1 MEFQDYYQTLGV
13 ERNADAATIKKAY
26 RKLAGRYHPDK
37 PDGDE
42 TKFKAISEAY
52 EVLSD
57 DKKRA
62 MYDQLGSNY
71 RQGQQ
76 FEPPPGF
83 EQMFG
88 GSMGGGA
95 GGFSDLFES
104 LFRGQGGFGGAGG
117 NPFGSGFGGA
127 RPAKGQDQQV
137 AISLTLEEAMSGQQR
152 RIKVSKGHE
161 SRSLEVKIPAGVKDG
176 QKIRLSGQGQPGRH
190 GGPNGDLYLA
200 ISLLPHAYYRFED
213 EQLVLDLPVTP
224 WEAALGGKLTLPT
237 LQGKIQLTLP
247 PNTPSGKRLRL
258 KGRGYGK
265 PVGDLVVQVLI
276 QIPPAVTEED
286 QTWYQQMA
294 EQRGFNPRVNWG
306 CKQPPA

>member
-1 MEFQDYYQTLGV
+1 MEFQDYYKTLGV
-13 ERNADAATIKKAY
+13 ERNADTATIKKAY

-42 TKFKAISEAY
+42 NKFKAISEAY

-88 GSMGGGA
+88 GGMGAGGA

-117 NPFGSGFGGA
+117 SPFGGGFGGP
-127 RPAKGQDQQV
+127 RPQKGQDQQV
-137 AISLTLEEAMSGQQR
+137 TVSLTLEEAMSGQVR
-152 RIKVSKGHE
+152 RIKVQKGAE

-200 ISLLPHAYYRFED
+200 VSLLPHKVYRLEG

-224 WEAALGGKLTLPT
+224 WEAALGGKVTVPT

-247 PNTPSGKRLRL
+247 ANTPSGKRMRL

-265 PVGDLVVQVLI
+265 PAGDLVVHVLI
-276 QIPPAVTEED
+276 QLPPVQNDAD
-286 QTWYQQMA
+286 RAWYQEMA
-294 EQRGFNPRVNWG
+294 EQRGFDPRAHWS
-306 CKQPPA
+306 

>member
-1 MEFQDYYQTLGV
+1 MEFQDYYKTLGV

-57 DKKRA
+57 EKKRA

-88 GSMGGGA
+88 GGMGGGA

-104 LFRGQGGFGGAGG
+104 LFRGQGGFGGGG
-117 NPFGSGFGGA
+117 GSHFGGGFGGA
-127 RPAKGQDQQV
+127 RPARGQDQQV
-137 AISLTLEEAMSGQQR
+137 TVSLTLEEAMSGQMR
-152 RIKVSKGHE
+152 RIKVQKGTE

-190 GGPNGDLYLA
+190 GGPNGDLYLVVN
-200 ISLLPHAYYRFED
+200 LLPHKMYRLEG
-213 EQLVLDLPVTP
+213 EQWVVDVPVTP
-224 WEAALGGKLTLPT
+224 WEAALGGKVTVPT

-247 PNTPSGKRLRL
+247 ANTPSGKRLRL

-265 PVGDLVVQVLI
+265 PADDLVAQVLI
-276 QIPPAVTEED
+276 QIPAALTEED
-286 QTWYQQMA
+286 QAWYRQMA
-294 EQRGFNPRVNWG
+294 EERGFNPREQW
-306 CKQPPA
+306 Q

>member
-1 MEFQDYYQTLGV
+1 MEFQDYYKTLGV

-42 TKFKAISEAY
+42 NKFKAISEAY

-62 MYDQLGSNY
+62 MYDQLGSHY

-76 FEPPPGF
+76 FEPPPGY

-88 GSMGGGA
+88 EGVGGGA

-117 NPFGSGFGGA
+117 SPFGGGFGGP
-127 RPAKGQDQQV
+127 RPQKGQDQQV
-137 AISLTLEEAMSGQQR
+137 KVSLTLEEAMSGQQR
-152 RIKVSKGHE
+152 RIKLQKGAD
-161 SRSLEVKIPAGVKDG
+161 SRALQVTIPAGVKDG
-176 QKIRLSGQGQPGRH
+176 QKIRLTGQGQPGRH

-200 ISLLPHAYYRFED
+200 VSLLPHKVYRFEG

-224 WEAALGGKLTLPT
+224 WEAALGGKVTVPT

-247 PNTPSGKRLRL
+247 ANTPSGKRMRL

-265 PVGDLVVQVLI
+265 PAGDLVVHVLI
-276 QIPPAVTEED
+276 QLPPVQNDAD
-286 QTWYQQMA
+286 RAWYQEMA
-294 EQRGFNPRVNWG
+294 EQRGFDPRAHWS
-306 CKQPPA
+306 

>member
-13 ERNADAATIKKAY
+13 DRHADTATIKKAY

-57 DKKRA
+57 EKKRA

-71 RQGQQ
+71 RQGQS

-88 GSMGGGA
+88 GGMGGGS

-104 LFRGQGGFGGAGG
+104 LFRGQGGSPFGG
-117 NPFGSGFGGA
+117 GFGGG
-127 RPAKGQDQQV
+127 PSPQKGQDQQV
-137 AISLTLEEAMSGQQR
+137 KVSLTLEEAMSGQQR
-152 RIKVSKGHE
+152 RIKLQKSADNRALQVT
-161 SRSLEVKIPAGVKDG
+161 IPAGVKDG
-176 QKIRLSGQGQPGRH
+176 QKIRLTGQGQPGRH
-190 GGPNGDLYLA
+190 GGPAGDLYLLVT
-200 ISLLPHAYYRFED
+200 LLPHEIYRFEE
-213 EQLVLDLPVTP
+213 EQLVLELPVTP
-224 WEAALGGKLTLPT
+224 WEAALGAKVPVPT
-237 LQGKIQLTLP
+237 LQGKIQLSLP
-247 PNTPSGKRLRL
+247 PNTASGKRLRL

-265 PVGDLVVQVLI
+265 PAGDLVVQVLI
-276 QIPPAVTEED
+276 QLPPVQNDAD
-286 QTWYQQMA
+286 RAWYQEMA
-294 EQRGFNPRVNWG
+294 EQRGFDPRAHWS
-306 CKQPPA
+306 

>member
-13 ERNADAATIKKAY
+13 DRHADTATIKKAY

-57 DKKRA
+57 EKKRA

-71 RQGQQ
+71 RQGQS

-88 GSMGGGA
+88 GGMGGGS

-104 LFRGQGGFGGAGG
+104 LFRGQGGSPFGG
-117 NPFGSGFGGA
+117 GFGGG
-127 RPAKGQDQQV
+127 PSPQKGQDQQV
-137 AISLTLEEAMSGQQR
+137 KVSLTLEEAMSGQQR
-152 RIKVSKGHE
+152 RIKLQKSAD
-161 SRSLEVKIPAGVKDG
+161 SRALQVTIPAGVKDG
-176 QKIRLSGQGQPGRH
+176 QKIRLTGQGQLGRH
-190 GGPNGDLYLA
+190 GGPAGDLYLLVT
-200 ISLLPHAYYRFED
+200 LLPHEIYRFEE
-213 EQLVLDLPVTP
+213 EQLVLELPVTP
-224 WEAALGGKLTLPT
+224 WEAALGAKVPVPT
-237 LQGKIQLTLP
+237 LQGKIQLSLP
-247 PNTPSGKRLRL
+247 PNTASGKRLRL

-265 PVGDLVVQVLI
+265 PAGDLVVQVLI
-276 QIPPAVTEED
+276 QLPPVQNDAD
-286 QTWYQQMA
+286 RAWYQEMA
-294 EQRGFNPRVNWG
+294 EQRGFDPRAHWS
-306 CKQPPA
+306 

>member
-13 ERNADAATIKKAY
+13 DRHADTATIKKAY

-57 DKKRA
+57 EKKRA

-71 RQGQQ
+71 RQGQS

-88 GSMGGGA
+88 GGMGGGS

-104 LFRGQGGFGGAGG
+104 LFRGQGGSPFGG
-117 NPFGSGFGGA
+117 GFGGG
-127 RPAKGQDQQV
+127 PSPQKGQDQQV
-137 AISLTLEEAMSGQQR
+137 KVSLTLEEAMSGQQR
-152 RIKVSKGHE
+152 RIKLQKGAD
-161 SRSLEVKIPAGVKDG
+161 SRALQVTIPAGVKDG
-176 QKIRLSGQGQPGRH
+176 QKIRLTGQGQPGRH
-190 GGPNGDLYLA
+190 GGPAGDLYLLVT
-200 ISLLPHAYYRFED
+200 LLPHEIYRFEE
-213 EQLVLDLPVTP
+213 EQLVLELPVTP
-224 WEAALGGKLTLPT
+224 WEAALGAKVPVPT
-237 LQGKIQLTLP
+237 LQGKIQLSLP
-247 PNTPSGKRLRL
+247 PNTASGKRLRL

-265 PVGDLVVQVLI
+265 PAGDLVVQVLI
-276 QIPPAVTEED
+276 QLPPVQNDAD
-286 QTWYQQMA
+286 RAWYQEMA
-294 EQRGFNPRVNWG
+294 EQRGFDPRAHWS
-306 CKQPPA
+306 

>member
-13 ERNADAATIKKAY
+13 DRHADTATIKKAY

-57 DKKRA
+57 EKKRA

-71 RQGQQ
+71 RQGQS

-88 GSMGGGA
+88 GGMGGGS

-104 LFRGQGGFGGAGG
+104 LFRGQGGSPFGG
-117 NPFGSGFGGA
+117 GFGGG
-127 RPAKGQDQQV
+127 PSPQKGQDQQV
-137 AISLTLEEAMSGQQR
+137 KVSLTLEEAMSGQQR
-152 RIKVSKGHE
+152 RIKLQKGAD
-161 SRSLEVKIPAGVKDG
+161 SRALQVTIPAGAKDG
-176 QKIRLSGQGQPGRH
+176 QKIRLTGQGQLGRH
-190 GGPNGDLYLA
+190 GGPAGDLYLLVT
-200 ISLLPHAYYRFED
+200 LLPHEIYRFEE
-213 EQLVLDLPVTP
+213 EQLVLELPVTP
-224 WEAALGGKLTLPT
+224 WEAALGAKVPVPT
-237 LQGKIQLTLP
+237 LQGKIQLSLP
-247 PNTPSGKRLRL
+247 PNTASGKRLRL

-265 PVGDLVVQVLI
+265 PAGDLVVQVLI
-276 QIPPAVTEED
+276 QLPPVQNDAD
-286 QTWYQQMA
+286 RAWYQEMA
-294 EQRGFNPRVNWG
+294 EQRGFDPRAHWS
-306 CKQPPA
+306 